1 MDSSSS
7 SSSPGNIVF
16 FSVSKEKDLLYS
28 YNGGGQE
35 IQALALS
42 WSDKAKYHHA
52 WHSHTVDNM
61 TFGFLM
67 QDGYTF
73 FAIDDDGNTGN
84 SEILLFLERLRDAFR
99 EVAKDDKVGDELSWV
114 IRVRAGDK
122 TRNASMK
129 AQQLSGDTHEEKSP
143 EDVGGISSRALKV
156 DVLQGPAGGV
166 ISLSRSLSCRLMA
179 QQRARRL
186 WWRQVKIVAAVDA
199 LLCLTMFAVWLVVC
213 EGFQCVS

>member
-1 MDSSSS
+1 MDSS

-16 FSVSKEKDLLYS
+16 FSVSKEKDLVYS

-42 WSDKAKYHHA
+42 WSDKAKFHHA

-73 FAIDDDGNTGN
+73 FAIDDDGNAGN

-114 IRVRAGDK
+114 IRVRAG
-122 TRNASMK
+122 
-129 AQQLSGDTHEEKSP
+129 GDTHEEKRP
-143 EDVGGISSRALKV
+143 EDVAGVSSRALKV